1 MKSFEQFRESV
12 LDQKRAELQKD
23 ATTQRVQSKIDSKKD
38 KRAID
43 LQRRL
48 DQIERDMPDE
58 TADKVIDKLR
68 RG

>member
-1 MKSFEQFRESV
+1 MKSYNQFKESL

-23 ATTQRVQSKIDSKKD
+23 ATAQRVQSKIDSKKD

-58 TADKVIDKLR
+58 TADEVVRRLR
-68 RG
+68 R

>member
-1 MKSFEQFRESV
+1 MKSFKQFKEGL
-12 LDQKRAELQKD
+12 LDQKRADLQKD
-23 ATTQRVQSKIDSKKD
+23 ATVQRVQSKMELKKD

-58 TADKVIDKLR
+58 TADEVVKRLR
-68 RG
+68 R